1 LQRINGSVQA
11 ELQQTVS
18 TQLPDAHCPA
28 LVQLEPLGCGVGVL
42 VGVDVCV
49 AVAVM
54 VAVAVAVEVFVA
66 VAVLV
71 AVAVTV
77 GVVVGVNVGVEKQ
90 WELGLVGSQQFPETT
105 GSHANPFPEPQ
116 ALPSLPQERP
126 NWLHVPAPPQACPAQ
141 KLAHASASITIL
153 QAALQG
159 ETLHP
164 SLASQTQQ

>member
-1 LQRINGSVQA
+1 LQRISGSVQA
-11 ELQQTVS
+11 VLQQTPV

-28 LVQLEPLGCGVGVL
+28 AVQPEPLGCGVGVL

-77 GVVVGVNVGVEKQ
+77 GVVVGVDVGVEKQ
-90 WELGLVGSQQFPETT
+90 WELGLLGSQQFPEST

-116 ALPSLPQERP
+116 PLPSLPQERR
-126 NWLHVPAPPQACPAQ
+126 NWSHAPAPPQACPAQ
-141 KLAHASASITIL
+141 KLMHASASITMR
-153 QAALQG
+153 QAARQG
-159 ETLHP
+159 EKLHP
-164 SLASQTQQ
+164 SIASQTQQ